1 MESLVPVKLFWSGGW
16 DSTFRLLQLVL
27 SEKKL
32 VQPYYL
38 IDPRRK
44 SLRNELK
51 ARREIM
57 NLLAKEHLQTRSL
70 ILPTIY
76 YEVGD
81 IVHDDEL
88 GQGYKAH
95 RKTKR
100 CESQYLWQAEYC
112 KQFGLEDVEM
122 AAERDNHNIYEIEK
136 RYFGHFVE
144 GTGKPG
150 EYRIAKAY
158 VNEPIYKLFGW
169 YTFPIYDLSRQD
181 MEQEAE
187 RQGWLEYMH
196 MTWFCQSP
204 VKGRY
209 PCGTCLPCQQAI
221 KKGQGRRIPW
231 RRRVYAGLGLESLRQ
246 WGAKAMRKIDPE
258 FRQWKG

>member
-44 SLRNELK
+44 SLSNELK
-51 ARREIM
+51 ARREIT
-57 NLLAKEHLQTRSL
+57 NRLNREHPETRSL

-88 GQGYKAH
+88 KQAYEEH

-112 KQFGLEDVEM
+112 KQFGFQDVEM
-122 AAERDNHNIYEIEK
+122 AAERDDHNIYEIEK

-150 EYRIAKAY
+150 EYRIAKVH
-158 VNEPIYKLFGW
+158 VNEPIYKIFGW

-181 MEQEAE
+181 MELEAAK
-187 RQGWLEYMH
+187 QGWSEYMQ

-204 VKGRY
+204 LKGSY

-221 KKGQGRRIPW
+221 KKGQCRRIPW
-231 RRRVYAGLGLESLRQ
+231 WRRLYAGLGLEGVRK
-246 WGAKAMRKIDPE
+246 WGAKTVRKLDPG
-258 FRQWKG
+258 FHQWQR

>member
-1 MESLVPVKLFWSGGW
+1 VESIAPVKLFWSGGW

-38 IDPRRK
+38 IDPKRK

-51 ARREIM
+51 ARREII
-57 NLLAKEHLQTRSL
+57 NHLVREHPETRSL

-88 GQGYKAH
+88 EQGYKEH

-112 KQFGLEDVEM
+112 KQFNIQDLEM
-122 AAERDNHNIYEIEK
+122 AAERDEHDVPEVEK
-136 RYFGHFVE
+136 RYFGHFAE
-144 GTGKPG
+144 GTGKSG
-150 EYRIAKAY
+150 EYRIAKIH
-158 VNEPIYKLFGW
+158 VNEPIYKIFGW

-181 MEQEAE
+181 MELEAA
-187 RQGWLEYMH
+187 RHGWSEYMQ
-196 MTWFCQSP
+196 MTWFCHSP
-204 VKGRY
+204 LRGRY

-231 RRRVYAGLGLESLRQ
+231 WRRLYAQSGLEKVRQ
-246 WGAKAMRKIDPE
+246 LGSGIIRKINPG
-258 FRQWKG
+258 FHTWRR

>member
-1 MESLVPVKLFWSGGW
+1 MEEIVPVKLFWSGGW

-27 SEKKL
+27 TDKKV

-38 IDPRRK
+38 IDPKRK
-44 SLRNELK
+44 SLRLELK

-57 NLLAKEHLQTRSL
+57 NRLAREHPEARTL
-70 ILPTIY
+70 ILPTIF
-76 YEVGD
+76 YEVGEILPD
-81 IVHDDEL
+81 KEL
-88 GQGYKAH
+88 AKAYSEH

-112 KQFGLEDVEM
+112 KQFGLQDVEM
-122 AAERDNHNIYEIEK
+122 AAERDEHEVTELER
-136 RYFGHFVE
+136 RYFGRYVE

-158 VNEPIYKLFGW
+158 MTEPIYKLFGW

-181 MEQEAE
+181 MEQEAA
-187 RQGWLEYMH
+187 RQGWLETMQL
-196 MTWFCQSP
+196 TWFCQSP

-231 RRRVYAGLGLESLRQ
+231 WRRFYAGLGVEKVRQ
-246 WGAKAMRKIDPE
+246 AASSIVRMIDPH
-258 FRQWKG
+258 FHQWSR